1 MADPSLILDRRQVPD
16 IGPGLHAVI
25 IGVSDYSYLQAADD
39 IPGEGLAALQKL
51 ESSALS
57 AWQFSEKLKALDA
70 EARLM
75 RPLKTV
81 RLLLSPSPTE
91 LTEAP
96 AMAQAGGEPALCGAI
111 KNAVRKWRTDVSLSR
126 QEQAVFFF
134 SGHGIR
140 RMQTET
146 ILLASDFNDPDVP
159 VKLENAFELLN
170 ILGGMVP
177 TSDLPEIGREQFYF
191 IDACRDKPDALDK
204 LDTTQTPKFFD
215 TGLNGLDDRA
225 APVFF
230 ATMPGGYA
238 AGVSGKPTI
247 FTEALLWAL
256 DNGAYDEVEMD
267 DKGSV
272 WPVTTN
278 SIKTGLE
285 VYNPVL
291 RGRITPGGLF
301 KDATLC
307 FNKAAPRFEFS
318 VSLKPGDVLP
328 KISKLTLQ
336 NMNRD
341 EPSVFALD
349 PAAPR
354 WKGEIWS
361 GPHVVSVE
369 GTDLPPAPARPK
381 TYTLNIQTT
390 TPWGHTIGGF

>member
-25 IGVSDYSYLQAADD
+25 IGVSDYTYLEAADD
-39 IPGEGLAALQKL
+39 IPGDGLAALQKL

-57 AWQFSEKLKALDA
+57 AWQFAEKLKTLDA
-70 EARLM
+70 EGRLI

-81 RLLLSPSPTE
+81 RLLLSPSPKE
-91 LTEAP
+91 LTAAP
-96 AMAQAGGEPALCGAI
+96 ALAQAGGEAALCSGI
-111 KNAVRKWRTDVSLSR
+111 KNAVRKWRTDVSLNR

-177 TSDLPEIGREQFYF
+177 TPELPDIGREQFYF

-267 DKGSV
+267 GKGSV
-272 WPVTTN
+272 WPATTN

-318 VSLKPGDVLP
+318 VALKPGEVLP

-336 NMNRD
+336 NTNRD
-341 EPSVFALD
+341 EPSVFAPD
-349 PAAPR
+349 PVASR

-361 GPHVVSVE
+361 GPHIVTVE